1 MSPETSIWSRLRGG
15 LAAQPG
21 GRVHPGF
28 FAAAVVLLVG
38 LLGLVYGA
46 GGQAEQAAGAAGGA
60 AVPAPATAATS
71 GGGGSATFGDITV
84 RGAYIRQPAVPDLAT
99 AYMSITNKGTQPDT
113 LVSAYSGAAKLTG
126 LYNVPAP
133 GTTPTAVPSGHQP
146 SGPYQLAGGA
156 TLRLVE
162 GGGHIL
168 LSQLTGPLKAGDKV
182 SMVLTF
188 QRTGQVLIEV
198 PVIALTAATPAGGP

>member
-28 FAAAVVLLVG
+28 FAAAAVLLVG

-46 GGQAEQAAGAAGGA
+46 SDRADQAAAGGA
-60 AVPAPATAATS
+60 AVPVPATAAAS
-71 GGGGSATFGDITV
+71 GGAGGATFGDITV

-133 GTTPTAVPSGHQP
+133 GVTPTAVPTGHQP

-198 PVIALTAATPAGGP
+198 PVIALTAPTPAGGP